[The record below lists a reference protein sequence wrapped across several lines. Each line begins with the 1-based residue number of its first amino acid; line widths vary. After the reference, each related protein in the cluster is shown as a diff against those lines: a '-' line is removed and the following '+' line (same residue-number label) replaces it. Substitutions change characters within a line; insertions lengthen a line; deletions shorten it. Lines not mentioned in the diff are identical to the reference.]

1 MRACFGH
8 VWVLTYSIFE
18 INQMNIS
25 VLSYLFVY
33 DIVAEWRSLD
43 SETVQESELL
53 TGDMSKG
60 NRSPVPVIR
69 GASP

>member
-1 MRACFGH
+1 MK
-8 VWVLTYSIFE
+8 
-18 INQMNIS
+18 IS
-25 VLSYLFVY
+25 VLNYLCVH

-43 SETVQESELL
+43 SETVLESELL

-60 NRSPVPVIR
+60 NRSPVPVIK